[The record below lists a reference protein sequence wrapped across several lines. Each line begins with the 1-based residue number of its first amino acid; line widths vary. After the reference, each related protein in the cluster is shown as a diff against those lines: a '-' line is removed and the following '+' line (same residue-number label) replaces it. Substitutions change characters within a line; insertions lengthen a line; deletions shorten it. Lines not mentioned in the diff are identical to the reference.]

1 MQKIS
6 HYTDISLFFLGFN
19 FFLFLFSP
27 YSANYSLIALVIWSL
42 ASFYYNEEP
51 KDYKN
56 IYPYG
61 VLALFVFLTISIL
74 RNQTWSSFIIF
85 IPFVIPLLVFWMT
98 ISLQVRDYSKGLL
111 ALCVLYLAVYV
122 NQFFLPNSI
131 ISIREL
137 QFDNFFSIILI
148 FFPIFLAGIFERK
161 MPYGVFWK
169 PIHIIFSGCLFFL
182 LLSSSE
188 IVIWLLLLFSLIL
201 VVAPKMYRFGFTTLV
216 SFWIFIFLIYLVWDN
231 INLSGALHNDITG
244 LFQLW
249 KFDFI
254 ENFSWFGTGEWSRA
268 GKNTYHQFY
277 LSFADLGVLRIH
289 KNGMSSHLIHCHF
302 KGSTSSGRSFFKK
315 HKQIFML
322 HCLSIVLRV
331 FFDFLA

>member
-148 FFPIFLAGIFERK
+148 FFPIFLAGILREK
-161 MPYGVFWK
+161 SNGVFTK
-169 PIHIIFSGCLFFL
+169 EIMDFF
-182 LLSSSE
+182 
-188 IVIWLLLLFSLIL
+188 
-201 VVAPKMYRFGFTTLV
+201 R
-216 SFWIFIFLIYLVWDN
+216 
-231 INLSGALHNDITG
+231 
-244 LFQLW
+244 
-249 KFDFI
+249 
-254 ENFSWFGTGEWSRA
+254 
-268 GKNTYHQFY
+268 
-277 LSFADLGVLRIH
+277 
-289 KNGMSSHLIHCHF
+289 
-302 KGSTSSGRSFFKK
+302 
-315 HKQIFML
+315 
-322 HCLSIVLRV
+322 
-331 FFDFLA
+331 